1 MKSDRL
7 LLGLGAVLALVG
19 SACSSNEQDLAQAQ
33 AEVAALEAEVE
44 ALEAEVEAFRG
55 ESAGALTATERLG
68 HKVGYISPGDHIPFV
83 KLVSASI
90 RTEADRLGVNLL
102 FCDTAGDP
110 EQALR
115 CAQSFAVREIQGLL
129 TFQPFQEI
137 SPELCAVL
145 PAGIPVIAVDTA
157 QPPCQLSFVG
167 ANSRYA
173 GYLGGIA
180 LGEYFKDNF
189 DCDYTAYISLESSV
203 PVDATRDRM
212 DGYRDGFKESCRI
225 VNEQVLEGA
234 DRTDSALQQLSE
246 LLPELPGD
254 RIAVVAPN
262 EESIIGAI
270 TAARELGREGDLY
283 YSGQGTDPSI
293 WCHVRNDPNYIAS
306 VAYYPERY
314 GTIAIPAIIDAI
326 HGRTIASHL
335 FTPHRTINSENIG
348 EFYDVTNCG

>member
-1 MKSDRL
+1 MKPNRL
-7 LLGLGAVLALVG
+7 LPALGAVLALVG
-19 SACSSNEQDLAQAQ
+19 AACSSNGQDLAQAQ
-33 AEVAALEAEVE
+33 AEVAALEAQVE
-44 ALEAEVEAFRG
+44 ALEAQVEAFRG
-55 ESAGALTATERLG
+55 ESAGALAAAERLA
-68 HKVGYISPGDHIPFV
+68 HRVGYISPGDHIPFV
-83 KLVSASI
+83 KLVSASL

-102 FCDTAGDP
+102 SCDTAGDP
-110 EQALR
+110 DGALR
-115 CAQSFAVREIQGLL
+115 CAQSFAVQGIQGLL
-129 TFQPFQEI
+129 TFQPFQNV
-137 SPELCAVL
+137 SPELCVVL
-145 PAGIPVIAVDTA
+145 PAGIPVIAIDTV
-157 QPPCQLSFVG
+157 QPPCQLAFVG

-180 LGEYFKDNF
+180 LGEYFENNF
-189 DCDYTAYISLESSV
+189 DCDYTAYISLGSSA

-212 DGYRDGFKESCRI
+212 DGYRDGFTESCRI

-234 DRTDSALQQLSE
+234 DHTDSALQRLSE

-283 YSGQGTDPSI
+283 FSGQGTDPSI
-293 WCHVRNDPNYIAS
+293 WCHIRNNPNYIVS

-326 HGRTIASHL
+326 DGRTIASQL
-335 FTPHRTINSENIG
+335 FTPHRTITAENIG
-348 EFYDVTNCG
+348 QFYDVTNCG